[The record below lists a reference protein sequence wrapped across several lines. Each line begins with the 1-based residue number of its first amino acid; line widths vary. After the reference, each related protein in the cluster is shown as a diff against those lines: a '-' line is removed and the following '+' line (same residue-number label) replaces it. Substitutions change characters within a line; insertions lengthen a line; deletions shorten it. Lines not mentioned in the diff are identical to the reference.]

1 MALGLYP
8 FLVAVFAPAF
18 RRRRAARALHTSS
31 FMVRP
36 LPERK
41 RRRGQRDLS
50 LPYQEWRFDVGTPE
64 HGQRLDAFLN
74 GRLDWRSRT
83 GIQQIIEDGAVEVLP
98 NKDPQ
103 RAEVG
108 RMRTGLKLRCGQEVV
123 VRLDAPGSEDV
134 EVIEDGVDPTDLDV
148 LFEDDQLVAVSK
160 APGLNVHPSHGHLL
174 DSVIQRIHIRHTALF
189 GKTRDMPTLCHRLD
203 RETTGLILAA
213 KDQLSRTRMGRQF
226 EARTVKK
233 AYLAVVV
240 GEMPEDEGAIKLP
253 LGKDFDSEVRLRIG
267 VQPAGEGWPSETLW
281 KVRKRWDNRTLVE
294 LYPQTGR
301 QHQLRVHLAAIGF
314 PVLGDKLYLGG
325 DSVFLRHIKKE
336 LTDDDRALLGSEH
349 QALHSWKLAFEHPF
363 TGEAL
368 ELEAPLWPSI
378 AALVP
383 E

>member
-1 MALGLYP
+1 MARP
-8 FLVAVFAPAF
+8 FPD
-18 RRRRAARALHTSS
+18 
-31 FMVRP
+31 
-36 LPERK
+36 RK

-50 LPYQEWRFDVGTPE
+50 LPYQEWRFDVGQPE
-64 HGQRLDAFLN
+64 HGQRLDGFLN

-83 GIQQIIEDGAVEVLP
+83 GIQQIIEDGSVEVLA
-98 NKDPQ
+98 NRDPQ
-103 RAEVG
+103 QAAIG

-123 VRLDAPGSEDV
+123 VRLDAPGNAEA
-134 EVIEDGVDPTDLDV
+134 EVIEDGVDPTDLTV
-148 LFEDDQLVAVSK
+148 LFEDDQLIAVSK
-160 APGLNVHPSHGHLL
+160 SPGLNVHPSHGHLL

-226 EARTVKK
+226 EARSVKK

-240 GEMPEDEGAIKLP
+240 GEIPEDQGVINLP

-267 VQPAGEGWPSETLW
+267 VQPPGEGWPSETQW
-281 KVRKRWDNRTLVE
+281 KVRQRWDKRTLVE

-301 QHQLRVHLAAIGF
+301 QHQLRVHMAAIGF
-314 PVLGDKLYLGG
+314 PILGDKLYLGG
-325 DSVFLRHIKKE
+325 DAVFLRNIREE
-336 LTDDDRALLGSEH
+336 LTPADVALLGLDH
-349 QALHSWKLAFEHPF
+349 HALHSWKLAFEHPF
-363 TGEAL
+363 SGAAF